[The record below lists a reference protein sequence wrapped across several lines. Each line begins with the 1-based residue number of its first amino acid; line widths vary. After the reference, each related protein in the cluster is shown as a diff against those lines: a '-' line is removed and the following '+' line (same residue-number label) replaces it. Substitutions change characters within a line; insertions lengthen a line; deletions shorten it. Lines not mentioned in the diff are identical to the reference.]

1 MQPILSPA
9 PAERSPGRN
18 RARESDVLACTGT
31 APGWLPTT
39 ASSERNQPWWWH
51 NQHRQPSATSS
62 ALGHTAPPAGLSHA
76 ATGTQGRATRAGQQP
91 HCGVLCTAPER
102 CRVSS
107 ASDEAQ
113 RPRETPPSYPSPA
126 LALSAHAARKKH
138 RVNSSAWTRGP
149 PHEAS
154 SSAPPSSR
162 LLEGHHSV
170 VAPRNRLSE
179 T

>member
-1 MQPILSPA
+1 MQPVPSAA
-9 PAERSPGRN
+9 PAEHSPGRS
-18 RARESDVLACTGT
+18 RAGECGVLVCTGT
-31 APGWLPTT
+31 APGT
-39 ASSERNQPWWWH
+39 ASHHRLVQAKPGLVVAQPTQAAECWAWPRCH
-51 NQHRQPSATSS
+51 GDPRA
-62 ALGHTAPPAGLSHA
+62 SHA
-76 ATGTQGRATRAGQQP
+76 GWAAATAGD
-91 HCGVLCTAPER
+91 CRVLCTALER

-113 RPRETPPSYPSPA
+113 RPRETPSYPSPA